1 MSRQRNELH
10 LQQVEAWKKLNQG
23 LSSEEMNQLLIKAIS
38 ALRLRSLK
46 TLSNVTVTA
55 VTDRTIRTAKE
66 NFSILSDVSSDDTGI
81 HFGPLLDQLTE
92 AEKSEAQVALQDFLI
107 ELLDVFGKITA
118 EILTKYLHQELM
130 TVTLHTVVTQIDP
143 SKKPRLG
150 IVKNREKK

>member
-23 LSSEEMNQLLIKAIS
+23 LSSEEMNQLLIKAIL
-38 ALRLRSLK
+38 AVRLRSLK

-55 VTDRTIRTAKE
+55 VIDRTIRTAKE
-66 NFSILSDVSSDDTGI
+66 NFSILSEVSSDDTGI

-92 AEKSEAQVALQDFLI
+92 AEKSEVQVVLQDLLI

-130 TVTLHTVVTQIDP
+130 TVTLETVIKQIDP
-143 SKKPRLG
+143 SKKPKLG

>member
-23 LSSEEMNQLLIKAIS
+23 LSSEEMNQLFIKAIL
-38 ALRLRSLK
+38 AVRLRSLK

-55 VTDRTIRTAKE
+55 VIDRTIRKAKE
-66 NFSILSDVSSDDTGI
+66 IFSILSEVSSDDTGI
-81 HFGPLLDQLTE
+81 HFGPLLNQLTE
-92 AEKSEAQVALQDFLI
+92 AEKSEVQAVLQDLLI

-130 TVTLHTVVTQIDP
+130 TVTLETVIKQIDP